1 MKELGEALKLIFGK
15 IGDFFDIFDL
25 SFFVSG
31 VILVSAIYVW
41 AVLAG
46 FNLSI
51 LLIGKMGVV
60 IGVIGCYV
68 AGLVS
73 FAFGR
78 WIRTEIIRRIFKRK
92 SREDSFDPNFL
103 AILKSHGLDKESSF
117 SNYIER
123 KESRG
128 VWRLYIRLW
137 ADIRHS
143 PLAEPSLQLL
153 KRYWVMTATYDG
165 ISVSVFV
172 WGILSFSVGGGFGSI
187 TQVPQFFLFVMGG
200 ILFLLAYACLR
211 EAGRY
216 EKFQVEEIVA
226 SIASIRNGSL

>member
-51 LLIGKMGVV
+51 FFIGKMGII
-60 IGVIGCYV
+60 IGIVACYV

-78 WIRTEIIRRIFKRK
+78 WVRMGLIPRLKRE
-92 SREDSFDPNFL
+92 SRKDSFDPRFL
-103 AILKSHGLDKESSF
+103 AILKAHGLDTEPSF
-117 SNYIER
+117 LNYIKR
-123 KESRG
+123 KDSRG
-128 VWRLYIRLW
+128 VWRLYVRLW

-153 KRYWVMTATYDG
+153 KRYWVMAATYDG
-165 ISVSVFV
+165 VSVSVFV
-172 WGILSFSVGGGFGSI
+172 WGALFISVGFGFGTI
-187 TQVPQFFLFVMGG
+187 TQVPKAFLFVIGV

-216 EKFQVEEIVA
+216 VIYQVEEIVA
-226 SIASIRNGSL
+226 SIASTRNGTL